1 MIISKKTIVFAVFIL
16 QDLFSGFP
24 GITAQ
29 NIEINFNHLSTV
41 DGLSNFT
48 VLAIAQD
55 HRGFMWFGTM
65 DGLNR
70 YDGKNIKIYKEDPDV
85 PYSLG
90 SSYIWSLLTAS
101 DSGMWVGSNRG
112 LYYYDYY
119 HDNFHPIP
127 IIDDNGKEVF
137 NLSIRSLL
145 ADDNILWIGTDQG
158 LYRYDLGH
166 MSFIPF
172 EGKII
177 EDNQP
182 LGKIIA
188 LERAEDGKIWIGDS
202 HTHSE

>member
-1 MIISKKTIVFAVFIL
+1 MRISKKAIVFTVFIS
-16 QDLFSGFP
+16 LFLYGPLP
-24 GITAQ
+24 GAAAEDM
-29 NIEINFNHLSTV
+29 EIKFKHLSTV

-70 YDGKNIKIYKEDPDV
+70 YDGKNIKIYQEDPEV

-101 DSGMWVGSNRG
+101 DSGLWVGSNRG
-112 LYYYDYY
+112 LYFYDYH
-119 HDNFHPIP
+119 HDNFHSIP
-127 IIDDNGKEVF
+127 ICDDKGQEVI

-145 ADDNILWIGTDQG
+145 QSEKILWIGTDRG
-158 LYRYDLGH
+158 LYRYDLADR
-166 MSFIPF
+166 SFIPF

-177 EDNQP
+177 DDNRP
-182 LGKIIA
+182 VGKVIA
-188 LERAEDGKIWIGDS
+188 LQQSEDGKI
-202 HTHSE
+202 